1 MLNSIFRCWIGMV
14 LLSLAV
20 GCKTVKPPNIRGGQ
34 QWINLPPQNAERPI
48 VGSYGFDLL
57 GPVEA
62 EACVGKNDPNYYVTM
77 GPQQIGSMFSSVSG
91 TQAEAAAVY
100 AALKGLKDADL
111 ILVTR
116 AVTQLKGSKECAQI
130 RGRALR
136 LKKADPREVELI
148 DADEPVIQPV
158 ANQSEPAA
166 EPEEQPEEKATK
178 SVKKRKK
185 RNRSRRNKKRKPK
198 K

>member
-1 MLNSIFRCWIGMV
+1 MLNSGIRCWFGLVI
-14 LLSLAV
+14 LSLAV
-20 GCKTVKPPNIRGGQ
+20 GCKTVEPPNIRGGQ

-100 AALKGLKDADL
+100 AALKDLKDADL

-116 AVTQLKGSKECAQI
+116 AVTQLKGGKECAQI
-130 RGRALR
+130 RGRAIR
-136 LKKADPREVELI
+136 LKKAEPGESEPI
-148 DADEPVIQPV
+148 DADEPVMQPV
-158 ANQSEPAA
+158 ANEPESVT
-166 EPEEQPEEKATK
+166 EPEEQPEEKASK
-178 SVKKRKK
+178 SAKKKKKRK
-185 RNRSRRNKKRKPK
+185 RGRRNKRRKSK

>member
-1 MLNSIFRCWIGMV
+1 MNDLITRCGAGLAIFV
-14 LLSLAV
+14 LVAA
-20 GCKTVKPPNIRGGQ
+20 CKTAEPPNIRGGQ

-62 EACVGKNDPNYYVTM
+62 EACVGKKDPKYYVTM
-77 GPQQIGSMFSSVSG
+77 GPRRIGSMFSSVSG

-100 AALKGLKDADL
+100 QALKGLKDADL

-116 AVTQLKGSKECAQI
+116 AVTQLKGGKECAQI

-136 LKKADPREVELI
+136 LKKADQQELKALE
-148 DADEPVIQPV
+148 DEDEASQLPVAKSDPLDEPEDAIVK
-158 ANQSEPAA
+158 PA
-166 EPEEQPEEKATK
+166 KK
-178 SVKKRKK
+178 KKKRKK
-185 RNRSRRNKKRKPK
+185 SRRNKRRKNK